1 MKTLYLVRHAK
12 SSWKMPNMDDMDR
25 PLLEKGLK
33 RTRLMI
39 DFLIKRRATV
49 DLIICSPAVR
59 AYETAKLF
67 AWALEMPEE
76 SIRQENG
83 IYAADADRLSNQF
96 FDLPVSVNSLMIVG
110 HNPGM
115 TDFANQFLQ
124 TKIEMLST
132 SGMVGLEFDTDKW
145 EEILNCK
152 AKRLF
157 VISPKMF
164 D

>member
-12 SSWKMPNMDDMDR
+12 SSWIMPFMEDMDR

-39 DFLIKRRATV
+39 DFLRKHHAKV
-49 DLIICSPAVR
+49 DLILCSPAVR

-67 AWALEMPEE
+67 AWALEIPKEAL
-76 SIRQENG
+76 RQEKG
-83 IYAADADRLSNQF
+83 IYAADADRLGNQF
-96 FDLPVSVNSLMIVG
+96 FDLPVSVNSLMLVG
-110 HNPGM
+110 HNPGL
-115 TDFANQFLQ
+115 TDFANQFLNP
-124 TKIEMLST
+124 KIELLPT

-145 EEILNCK
+145 EEIMNCK
-152 AKRLF
+152 VKKLF
-157 VISPKMF
+157 VVSPKMF